1 MSNPNQTESPEPC
14 PACGRPMELVHF
26 KGDGTGLKVLHG
38 PPPEGRGARLLEPFT
53 SSLVT
58 TESGEPILWGVRAG
72 HKFPAQHSP
81 HCRQI
86 ILRYRP

>member
-1 MSNPNQTESPEPC
+1 MSDAISDNSAEPC

-26 KGDGTGLKVLHG
+26 RSDGTGLLVLHG
-38 PPPEGRGARLLEPFT
+38 PPPDGLAARLLEPFT

-58 TESGEPILWGVRAG
+58 TESGAPILWGVRVG
-72 HKFPAQHSP
+72 HKFPAQHCP

-86 ILRYRP
+86 ILRYHR